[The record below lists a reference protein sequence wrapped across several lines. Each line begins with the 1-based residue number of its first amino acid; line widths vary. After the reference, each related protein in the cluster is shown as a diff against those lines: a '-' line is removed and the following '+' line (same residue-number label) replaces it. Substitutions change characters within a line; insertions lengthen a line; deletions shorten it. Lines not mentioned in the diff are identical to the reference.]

1 MTDRDRDLFG
11 TALSC
16 LLGDY
21 PGFCRMWRLIYADP
35 AGRLRNR
42 FSASNRFSFRV

>member
-21 PGFCRMWRLIYADP
+21 PGILPHVAPDLC
-35 AGRLRNR
+35 
-42 FSASNRFSFRV
+42 